1 MESKSRTPW
10 EKMELIRNKNRP
22 TIRDYIP
29 LIFDNFIELHGDRH
43 YGDDGA
49 ILGGIAT
56 LNGIPVTVIAEVK
69 GKNLIEN
76 KQSNFAM
83 PHPEGYRKALRLAKQ
98 AEKFKRP
105 VIFFIDTPGAFC
117 GIGAEERGQGE
128 AIAKNLMELM
138 VLKTPI
144 ISIVLGEGESG
155 GALAIGIC
163 DELAMLENALYSVVS
178 PRGFA
183 SILWKDASK
192 EKEAMQIMHIT
203 AQDLKS
209 LGVCETIIPEPIG
222 GAHMDLYK
230 MSENIKEYLVKKTD
244 EKMKKTLDVLLNER
258 YTKFRKIGEFEE

>member
-1 MESKSRTPW
+1 MEKKSRTPW
-10 EKMELIRNKNRP
+10 ERMELIRNKNRP

-29 LIFDNFIELHGDRH
+29 LIFDNFIELHGDRLFS
-43 YGDDGA
+43 DDGA

-56 LNGIPVTVIAEVK
+56 LNGTPVTVIAEVK
-69 GKNLIEN
+69 GKNLLEN

-128 AIAKNLMELM
+128 AIAKNLQELM

-144 ISIVLGEGESG
+144 LSIVLGEGGSG
-155 GALAIGIC
+155 GALALGVC
-163 DELAMLENALYSVVS
+163 DELAMLENSIYSVVT

-203 AQDLKS
+203 AEDLLH
-209 LGVCETIIPEPIG
+209 LGVCETIIPEPLG

-244 EKMKKTLDVLLNER
+244 EKLKKTLDVLLKER
-258 YTKFRKIGEFEE
+258 YTKFRKIGEFQE

>member
-1 MESKSRTPW
+1 MELKSRTPW

-22 TIRDYIP
+22 TLRDYIP
-29 LIFDNFIELHGDRH
+29 MIFDNFIEFHGDRH
-43 YGDDGA
+43 YGDDNA

-56 LNGIPVTVIAEVK
+56 LNGVPVTVIGEVR
-69 GKNLIEN
+69 GKNLNEN
-76 KQSNFAM
+76 KRVNFGM

-98 AEKFKRP
+98 AEKFNRP

-128 AIAKNLMELM
+128 AIAKNLEELM

-144 ISIVLGEGESG
+144 VSIVLGEGESG
-155 GALAIGIC
+155 GALAIGVC

-178 PRGFA
+178 PTAFA
-183 SILWKDASK
+183 SILWKDNSK
-192 EKEAMQIMHIT
+192 EKEATAIMHIT
-203 AQDLKS
+203 AQDLKE
-209 LGVCETIIPEPIG
+209 LGVCETIIPEPVG
-222 GAHMDLYK
+222 GAHTDLYK

-244 EKMKKTLDVLLNER
+244 EKMKKSLDVLLNER

>member
-1 MESKSRTPW
+1 MELKSRTPW

-22 TIRDYIP
+22 TLRDYIP
-29 LIFDNFIELHGDRH
+29 MIFDNFIEFHGDRH
-43 YGDDGA
+43 YGDDNA

-56 LNGIPVTVIAEVK
+56 LNGVPVTVIGEVR
-69 GKNLIEN
+69 GKNLNEN
-76 KQSNFAM
+76 KKVNFGM

-98 AEKFKRP
+98 AEKFNRP

-128 AIAKNLMELM
+128 AIAKNLEELM

-155 GALAIGIC
+155 GALAIGVC

-178 PRGFA
+178 PTAFA
-183 SILWKDASK
+183 SILWKDNSK
-192 EKEAMQIMHIT
+192 EKEATAIMHIT
-203 AQDLKS
+203 AQDLKE
-209 LGVCETIIPEPIG
+209 LGVCETIIPEPVG
-222 GAHMDLYK
+222 GAHTDLYK

-244 EKMKKTLDVLLNER
+244 EKMKKSLDVLLNER